1 MLMLLLPTQMIKAA
15 TTILLRV
22 WQLTNKQFT
31 QTAAK
36 FFPPLFPVAC

>member
-1 MLMLLLPTQMIKAA
+1 MLMLLPPMQMTKAA
-15 TTILLRV
+15 TTMLLRV
-22 WQLTNKQFT
+22 WPLTNKQFT